1 MKKFLMIALISMMA
15 LPFVSCNDDG
25 TGEKLPTDKRYL
37 IQNES
42 KPLKPQYAAVGISAW
57 VLVSAVGIAGHKYVN
72 RKK

>member
-1 MKKFLMIALISMMA
+1 MKKFLMIALIFMMA
-15 LPFVSCNDDG
+15 LPFISCNDDG
-25 TGEKLPTDKRYL
+25 TGEKLPEKRYL
-37 IQNES
+37 IQNET